1 MSLDQSTYIRQSI
14 ENLWHEAAMG
24 SVLAFLVILIFL
36 RSFVSTIIIAIAIP
50 LSLML
55 TLVAM
60 YFLGQTLNIF
70 TLGGLAL
77 AVGRLVDD
85 SIVELENINRHLA
98 MPGTPRRKAVLDAAR
113 EVAMPIFVSTITTIV
128 VFLPT
133 VFLEGQSRLLFI
145 PLTFTISFSL
155 FASFLV
161 SRTVTPLLCF
171 YWLKGE
177 HEAHQKPQGRSGG
190 LKARLDW
197 VFAWSGAVLDRMDA
211 LYQRQLNWALDNRK
225 TLLGGL
231 LVMLASALAHPALCR
246 ERVLP

>member
-1 MSLDQSTYIRQSI
+1 
-14 ENLWHEAAMG
+14 ENLWHEAAIG
-24 SVLAFLVILIFL
+24 SVLAFLVILLFL
-36 RSFVSTIIIAIAIP
+36 SSLVSTFIIGIAIP
-50 LSLML
+50 LSLLL
-55 TLVAM
+55 TMVAM

-85 SIVELENINRHLA
+85 SIVELENINRHLG
-98 MPGTPRRKAVLDAAR
+98 MPGKPRRKAVLDAAR

-171 YWLKGE
+171 HWLKGE
-177 HEAHQKPQGRSGG
+177 RAEIDQAEVARGR
-190 LKARLDW
+190 LRA
-197 VFAWSGAVLDRMDA
+197 
-211 LYQRQLNWALDNRK
+211 
-225 TLLGGL
+225 
-231 LVMLASALAHPALCR
+231 
-246 ERVLP
+246 